1 MEKDYTEKVCVCALN
16 RAFGFEPAVS
26 HGLIAAAGSAWG
38 AFRLSG
44 PEKAELLGPYSKIA
58 PFLTEKELERTDR
71 ELQSLERKGCGF
83 LTCADPGYPELLR
96 ECDDA
101 PVGLYYRSCD
111 PPEKVFNLRPQVA
124 VVGTRDISLYGKEW
138 CRKIVGAMALAEKKP
153 LIVSGFAIG
162 TDIIAH
168 LAALE
173 GGLPTVAVLP
183 TGIDTVYPS
192 RHGRYA
198 ETLAQT
204 PGCAIVTDYPPDT
217 EPKAINFI
225 RRNRIIAGMSCGTIL
240 VESKAKGGGMITAR
254 LAASYD
260 RDLLVLTGRA
270 DDVRSQGCNQLLR
283 EKLAEPITDTS
294 HFLDILGLGSR
305 IRRTRSGLEDDL
317 ERLYGGKSP
326 MDGLDSIRSIA
337 GFIRKNRGSTPE
349 DICGGTGLAFAEVMK
364 CIGILES
371 DGIISTDLLQRCSIN
386 HKIQ

>member
-1 MEKDYTEKVCVCALN
+1 MEKDYTEKVCVCTLN
-16 RAFGFEPAVS
+16 RVFGFEPAVS

-38 AFRLSG
+38 AFNLTEE
-44 PEKAELLGPYSKIA
+44 EKMELLGPYSKVA
-58 PFLTEKELERTDR
+58 PFLNGRELEMSDI
-71 ELQSLERKGCGF
+71 ELQSLEKKGCGF
-83 LTCADPGYPELLR
+83 MTYADTGYPELLR

-101 PVGLYYRSCD
+101 PVGLYYRSCE
-111 PPEKVFNLRPQVA
+111 PPEKVFNVRPQVA

-192 RHGRYA
+192 RHSRYA
-198 ETLAQT
+198 EILAGT

-225 RRNRIIAGMSCGTIL
+225 RRNRIIAGMSCGTVL

-270 DDVRSQGCNQLLR
+270 DDVRSQGCNQLLQ

-294 HFLDILGLGSR
+294 HFLEILGLGTHN
-305 IRRTRSGLEDDL
+305 RRKKTGIADELEC
-317 ERLYGGKSP
+317 LYGGKMP
-326 MDGLDSIRSIA
+326 EEGFRNIRSVA
-337 GFIRKNRGSTPE
+337 EFIRRNRGSTSE
-349 DICGGTGLAFAEVMK
+349 EISAATGLSYQETVA
-364 CIGILES
+364 CIGMLES
-371 DGIISTDLLQRCSIN
+371 DGIISTDLLQRCSIIN
-386 HKIQ
+386 KIL

>member
-16 RAFGFEPAVS
+16 RAFGFEPSVS
-26 HGLIAAAGSAWG
+26 HSLIATAGSAWG
-38 AFRLSG
+38 AFHLSEG
-44 PEKAELLGPYSKIA
+44 EKAELLGPFSKIA
-58 PFLTEKELERTDR
+58 QFLTERELEKADI
-71 ELQSLERKGCGF
+71 ELESLKRKGCGF
-83 LTCADPGYPELLR
+83 MTAADPGYPELLR

-101 PVGLYYRSCD
+101 PVGLYYRSCE
-111 PPEKVFNLRPQVA
+111 PPEKVFNRRPQVA

-138 CRKIVGAMALAEKKP
+138 CRKIVGAMALAKIKP
-153 LIVSGFAIG
+153 LVVSGFAIG
-162 TDIIAH
+162 TDIVAH

-183 TGIDTVYPS
+183 TGIDAVYPS
-192 RHGRYA
+192 RHSRYA
-198 ETLAQT
+198 EVLAGT
-204 PGCAIVTDYPPDT
+204 PGCAIVTDYPPGT

-270 DDVRSQGCNQLLR
+270 DDVRSQGCNQLLQ

-294 HFLDILGLGSR
+294 HFLEILGLGAPG
-305 IRRTRSGLEDDL
+305 RRKKSSIADELEC
-317 ERLYGGKSP
+317 LYSENLSSAEFNG
-326 MDGLDSIRSIA
+326 IRSVA
-337 GFIRKNRGSTPE
+337 EFIRTNRGSTPE
-349 DICGGTGLAFAEVMK
+349 DISASTGLAYSEVMK
-364 CIGILES
+364 YVGMLES

-386 HKIQ
+386 HKIV